1 MVKGGLQGLSWGLG
15 ARGSQRTQPPHSHC
29 LSLGEGGYKDG
40 GPRQLSESN
49 YGHRQA
55 GNSHWHQDIGVTAAA
70 TGDIAEAFHHLS
82 CHFTGTAL
90 EALVGK
96 HGHP

>member
-1 MVKGGLQGLSWGLG
+1 MASRASIGGLEHVAPGG
-15 ARGSQRTQPPHSHC
+15 P
-29 LSLGEGGYKDG
+29 SLPIPTASPWVKVGMRMGV
-40 GPRQLSESN
+40 PRQLSESN

-55 GNSHWHQDIGVTAAA
+55 GNSHWHQDIRVTAAA

-82 CHFTGTAL
+82 CHFAGTAL